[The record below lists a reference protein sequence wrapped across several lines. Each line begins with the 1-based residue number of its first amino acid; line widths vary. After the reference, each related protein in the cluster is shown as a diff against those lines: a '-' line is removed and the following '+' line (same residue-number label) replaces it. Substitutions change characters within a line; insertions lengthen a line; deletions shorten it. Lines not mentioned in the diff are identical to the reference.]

1 MSINA
6 SAVRFPI
13 DAENIIRAENAGA
26 ITAAEASA
34 GKELGK
40 LGAYW
45 NEGEVAMPL
54 QLAIVLFVTDLAT
67 AGGDE
72 EYQVAV
78 EVGSAAEFS
87 DAAAVITTNV
97 TKTGLRALV
106 VTREDVLSAL
116 PTASHIRV
124 KVTPSGVAPSID
136 YWAQLSPTV
145 GR

>member
-13 DAENIIRAENAGA
+13 DAENIIRPESAGA
-26 ITAAEASA
+26 ITAAEASSS
-34 GKELGK
+34 KELGK

-45 NEGEVAMPL
+45 NEGELAMPL
-54 QLAIVLFVTDLAT
+54 QLAIVLFVTELAP
-67 AGGDE
+67 AGDYE
-72 EYQVAV
+72 V
-78 EVGSAAEFS
+78 EVEVASSEAFADAET
-87 DAAAVITTNV
+87 VIASKV

-124 KVTPSGVAPSID
+124 KATPSGDGARLD
-136 YWAQLSPTV
+136 YWAMLSPTV